1 MTSFPKL
8 NRVKIK
14 LYFVSKNLLLLLLS
28 LYHLMIL
35 KSSWLLTLKTL
46 VPLDSSSSFIV
57 YLLFNPQQFLFIFPC
72 EYWGFPCGSAA
83 KEFAYNTGDLDLIPG
98 LGRAPGEWKGYPLQ
112 YSGLENYMDFI
123 MHGISKSVN
132 IDPSLEF
139 FSTSWSQLPCN
150 RKSNF
155 LLLEPLKLLPII
167 SLSTFCTIFIFI
179 FHAF

>member
-1 MTSFPKL
+1 MYAAATTAKSLQSCMTLCDPIDGSPPGSP
-8 NRVKIK
+8 VPG
-14 LYFVSKNLLLLLLS
+14 
-28 LYHLMIL
+28 IL
-35 KSSWLLTLKTL
+35 QARTLKP
-46 VPLDSSSSFIV
+46 VAISFSMYVLDN
-57 YLLFNPQQFLFIFPC
+57 L
-72 EYWGFPCGSAA
+72 GFHSGSDG
-83 KEFAYNTGDLDLIPG
+83 KESTCNTGDLDLIPG

-123 MHGISKSVN
+123 IHGISKSVN